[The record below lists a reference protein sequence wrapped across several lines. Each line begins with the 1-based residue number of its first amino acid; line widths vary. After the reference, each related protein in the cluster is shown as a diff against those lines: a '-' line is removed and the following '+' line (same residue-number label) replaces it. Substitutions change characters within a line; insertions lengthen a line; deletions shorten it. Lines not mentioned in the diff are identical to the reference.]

1 MTPAVPLLLWIFS
14 QKSLAGLCFLS
25 SPVVGTIVIFGQ
37 TKMTIDSG
45 ADPRGGPGGPVPPPP
60 FGISFFFL
68 QKQQV
73 FYLFNY
79 KLLKIKFQNVSLK
92 GLKRFSGSICI
103 SQAVPDN
110 YWARISCYYI
120 WWNYTKFTCNNVIV
134 RWHTVTAAELPR
146 DIFFIDSASFKV
158 LGSRFTIII
167 CLWVSNL

>member
-1 MTPAVPLLLWIFS
+1 MFQFEDLEVENLDVKILPVTPFKFMSINDIAVRPTKCHVIPSDEHTALGTPNSF
-14 QKSLAGLCFLS
+14 
-25 SPVVGTIVIFGQ
+25 PTIVLRAPPTPTTLWPGNFIEPDVPSDVLA
-37 TKMTIDSG
+37 DSAV
-45 ADPRGGPGGPVPPPP
+45 ADPRGGGAGGPVPPP

-110 YWARISCYYI
+110 Y
-120 WWNYTKFTCNNVIV
+120 
-134 RWHTVTAAELPR
+134 
-146 DIFFIDSASFKV
+146 
-158 LGSRFTIII
+158 
-167 CLWVSNL
+167 